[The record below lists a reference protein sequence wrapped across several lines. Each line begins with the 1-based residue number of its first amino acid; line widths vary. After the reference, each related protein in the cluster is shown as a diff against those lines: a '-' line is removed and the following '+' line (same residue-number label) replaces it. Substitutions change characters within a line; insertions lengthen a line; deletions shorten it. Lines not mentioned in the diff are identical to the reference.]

1 MGMPASEGKE
11 KSFDPAAS
19 AEGSAAHPSSENI
32 IVFVDGSEPGDKAF
46 GHALRYKRDE
56 DTLHVVYV
64 ARTINHW
71 SPGIRFANLPR
82 EMIESANKETRK
94 VGKHIVD
101 AYMTTLHKKKIPHCK
116 IDVLS
121 PDPQQTEPMAAVYFI
136 NHNHITH
143 AFVGARGT
151 SFVGTSNSKEGAR
164 FVLSLP
170 TALPV
175 QDTDKVLGS
184 FSP

>member
-1 MGMPASEGKE
+1 MPASEGKE

-32 IVFVDGSEPGDKAF
+32 VVFVDGSEPGDKAF

-151 SFVGTSNSKEGAR
+151 SFVGTSNSKE
-164 FVLSLP
+164 
-170 TALPV
+170 
-175 QDTDKVLGS
+175 DKVLGS
-184 FSP
+184 FSHYIVENAKCCVDVVR